1 MKKQQIRFC
10 LAIALLSVLVFGP
23 VSRAL
28 AEKPAGNLTP
38 EQEGVK
44 LTVTIEGPGE
54 AKWLFRGKSFGSGH
68 TLADIPDGKY
78 TVAFTDVPGW
88 DKPADAEL
96 SMTKGHA
103 VSIHGKYIR
112 QLGALAVKMEG
123 PAGAKWIF
131 DGKEYESGRVIE
143 NLPTG
148 EYKVSFRE
156 VPEWTSP
163 GEKTVTVSKNK
174 TAAVDEKY
182 VRHTGSVAVKI
193 DGPKEARWVLEG

>member
-1 MKKQQIRFC
+1 MKLDYTFYRVGGSRLFC
-10 LAIALLSVLVFGP
+10 EQKNYPEVVSIEKASDPLLPCLALLSVLVFVP

-112 QLGALAVKMEG
+112 QLGALAVKMEDCR
-123 PAGAKWIF
+123 A
-131 DGKEYESGRVIE
+131 
-143 NLPTG
+143 
-148 EYKVSFRE
+148 
-156 VPEWTSP
+156 
-163 GEKTVTVSKNK
+163 
-174 TAAVDEKY
+174 
-182 VRHTGSVAVKI
+182 
-193 DGPKEARWVLEG
+193 